1 MSISTDCDSVLRSH
15 LTNLGLNDS
24 TDLANFC
31 SRPNFTVSSRTF
43 KILLNVAVILN
54 FQEKYDL
61 AYRIVKILF
70 TKHTISESTLGTS
83 IAVSLLLVEVA
94 LNCHYRER
102 TDEDYLHCVG
112 DAFKLLDKAYD
123 LLSVNVKDKA
133 SLLTKPINGEGKGV
147 DFCETACVV
156 LFCHTAFYK
165 SKVCFA
171 LRDHLTAKQIINNAL
186 EIIWKYLQF
195 IMSEAPSIWVE
206 PTVVDK
212 KQQTS
217 QVNLTDYLTI
227 AETEGIVKS
236 RVQLSPGSVAVIS
249 SKVCHIC
256 RMGTSLNVSR
266 FIHISALYSNSLIQG
281 ERRVLVG

>member
-1 MSISTDCDSVLRSH
+1 MSVSTDCDSVLRSH
-15 LTNLGLNDS
+15 LINLGLSDS
-24 TDLANFC
+24 NDLASFC
-31 SRPNFTVSSRTF
+31 SRPNFTVTSRSF
-43 KILLNVAVILN
+43 KILLNVSIILN

-70 TKHTISESTLGTS
+70 MKHTMSESTMGTS
-83 IAVSLLLVEVA
+83 ITVALLLVEVA

-102 TDEDYLHCVG
+102 SDEDYLHCVG
-112 DAFKLLDKAYD
+112 DAFKLLDRAYD
-123 LLSVNVKDKA
+123 MLSVNIKDK
-133 SLLTKPINGEGKGV
+133 STLLTKPINAEGKGV

-171 LRDHLTAKQIINNAL
+171 LRDHVTAKQIINNAL

-206 PTVVDK
+206 PTVLDK
-212 KQQTS
+212 KQQPLQPPAS
-217 QVNLTDYLTI
+217 LTDYLTI
-227 AETEGIVKS
+227 PESEGIIKA
-236 RVQLSPGSVAVIS
+236 RLQLSAESVAVIS

-256 RMGTSLNVSR
+256 RMGTSLNVSSASDL
-266 FIHISALYSNSLIQG
+266 FIFILNS
-281 ERRVLVG
+281 VLFTGPR